1 MHRKRL
7 HSLQGELYIFA
18 LILMA
23 TLLRVVL
30 IYFNWPTT
38 NSDEGNM
45 GILARHVAYNSEVP
59 FFFYGHPYMGP
70 IEGYLAAPLFHV
82 FGPSTFALRLGLLP
96 FFPLFLICMY
106 YLTRL
111 LYTQKLAVFT
121 IILLCFGSQDIIS
134 RQLKAVGEYPE
145 MLFFAA
151 FISLVVSWL
160 AFSYHTVDEQSRT
173 TTRRVFIYGVLG
185 LVVGVA
191 LWVDFLILPFLGTG
205 IIVLLLCCRRELVSR
220 ASICLLLGILIG
232 AFPLLYYNIM
242 APLKDGTIAAVLSI
256 RQSGAHLQLLPQIIG
271 TLMVSLPNVTG
282 FNPLCPPQAF
292 PYLGVPNM
300 HCIVVQGSW
309 GLGYLILWTL
319 ATFFAVRTIWQGW
332 KGKSLF
338 TPEWGLV
345 ERQSII
351 RQYCRL
357 MLLASTGGTIVLY
370 ATSPV
375 AALYSD
381 TSARYLVCLLVATP
395 ATLWPLCKG
404 IGRWLQLQPQPDP
417 QPQPRPTDAI
427 NCQADAI
434 NRVPAFPP
442 DKSDSPTDAINCQAD
457 AINRVPTFPP
467 DKSAFTRGLILLLI
481 LMMFV
486 QGTFRTFSQIPN
498 AQVSYRQQDQLIQK
512 LLSLGATRI
521 YSEYWTCNRLTFQ
534 SQEQIICSSLYAN
547 LTPGF
552 DRYLPYQYIVRRSP
566 HPAYVF
572 PQGAQQTRVMDAR
585 LQKNRQFSSGYQRLV
600 FEGYVIYVPSI
611 QRQSKPVA

>member
-1 MHRKRL
+1 
-7 HSLQGELYIFA
+7 
-18 LILMA
+18 
-23 TLLRVVL
+23 
-30 IYFNWPTT
+30 
-38 NSDEGNM
+38 
-45 GILARHVAYNSEVP
+45 
-59 FFFYGHPYMGP
+59 
-70 IEGYLAAPLFHV
+70 
-82 FGPSTFALRLGLLP
+82 
-96 FFPLFLICMY
+96 MY

-121 IILLCFGSQDIIS
+121 VILLCFGSQEIIS

-145 MLFFAA
+145 MLFLAA

-160 AFSYHTVDEQSRT
+160 ALSYHTVDEQSRT
-173 TTRRVFIYGVLG
+173 TAHRVFIYGVMG
-185 LVVGVA
+185 LIIGVA
-191 LWVDFLILPFLGTG
+191 LWVDFLILPFLATG
-205 IIVLLLCCRRELVSR
+205 IIVLLLCCRRELVSW
-220 ASICLLLGILIG
+220 AGISLLLGILIG
-232 AFPLLYYNIM
+232 AFPLLYYNVT

-300 HCIVVQGSW
+300 HCIVLQGGW
-309 GLGYLILWTL
+309 GLGYLILWAL

-338 TPEWGLV
+338 TPKWGFV

-357 MLLASTGGTIVLY
+357 MLLVSTGGIIVLY

-381 TSARYLVCLLVATP
+381 TSARYLACLLIATP
-395 ATLWPLCKG
+395 ATLWPLWKG
-404 IGRWLQLQPQPDP
+404 IGRW
-417 QPQPRPTDAI
+417 RTSTGWRAI
-427 NCQADAI
+427 
-434 NRVPAFPP
+434 VSF
-442 DKSDSPTDAINCQAD
+442 
-457 AINRVPTFPP
+457 FM
-467 DKSAFTRGLILLLI
+467 RGLFLLLI

-486 QGTFRTFSQIPN
+486 QGTFRTFIQIPN
-498 AQVSYRQQDQLIQK
+498 AQASYRQQDQLIQK
-512 LLSLGATRI
+512 LLSLGATHV

-534 SQEQIICSSLYAN
+534 SREQIICSSLNAN

-552 DRYLPYQYIVRRSP
+552 DRYLPYRYIVRASL
-566 HPAYVF
+566 HPTYVF
-572 PQGAQQTRVMDAR
+572 PQETQQTRVMDAR
-585 LQKNRQFSSGYQRLV
+585 LQKNRQFRSGYQRLV

-611 QRQSKPVA
+611 QRQSKPDP